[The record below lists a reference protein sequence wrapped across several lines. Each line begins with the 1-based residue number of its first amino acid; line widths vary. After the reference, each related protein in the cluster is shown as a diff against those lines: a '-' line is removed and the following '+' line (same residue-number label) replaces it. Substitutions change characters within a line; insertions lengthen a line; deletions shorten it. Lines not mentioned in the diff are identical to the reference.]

1 MGGGNHSH
9 RIVTVRPDGAHL
21 DGVMSLGRQNTKTLG
36 FFPKGAFLDYASR
49 GHIRAY
55 VDGDDIGGYL
65 AFRIHHLTVVIVHLC
80 VADDFRNRGIGK
92 ALVDD
97 LCERS
102 GEYAAIRAN
111 CRVDFPADAVWP
123 RLGFVP
129 RGEKPGRST
138 QNPTILRVWV
148 RDLGL
153 PDLFSTA
160 PSDRVVA
167 ALDTNVLLD
176 IHGDASDRHRRESK
190 ALFADWLADSIEYV
204 LTAEAFDDIRRNPD
218 SEERKALLAFA
229 STFRVLPDHN
239 SDSAQERLNDLTI
252 AIGTGESRQDQSDRR
267 QLAFSAVGGAQYFLT
282 RDEAILELAD
292 KIDDTL
298 GVVALRPCDLIAR
311 THADLVDQTFAPRR
325 LLGSAL
331 TVRPFAADEIDGLVR
346 TFQAFARREKKG
358 PLLGLLR
365 TSLAHS
371 ERSTGLLVLGES
383 QHPLGLLV
391 MDTGVSETRIRL
403 LRTTAGPIADVLARH
418 LVWLSVQTARRAG
431 HRTTRLLD
439 DHIPTAAKGVLGVLG
454 FRPGRQGMAKV
465 NGIGVGSA
473 SELADQLEAL
483 RSVFRNTSWI
493 SDTVSDLGK
502 DPSLIPPRLAFQYE
516 RVSWPAKL
524 FDTDLPSFIVPIRPE
539 WASRLFHYKLAEQ
552 SLFGVDPRLMLRL
565 DNVYYR
571 SAVPRRIE
579 APARVLW
586 YVATSKE
593 SPDTGC
599 IAATSLIADVVHGPA
614 KSVFSRF
621 ERYGVF
627 EWKNVLDLA
636 KGKPHGIVQAF
647 RFEHTEPFDTPVPL
661 ERIRDLARETRVG
674 DIVFQSPSRVS
685 SEFFGAVYREGFGR
699 DE

>member
-1 MGGGNHSH
+1 MRGNDSH
-9 RIVTVRPDGAHL
+9 RIVTVRPDSALL
-21 DGVMSLGRQNTKTLG
+21 DNVMSLGRQNAKTLG

-55 VDGDDIGGYL
+55 VDGEDIGGYL

-80 VADDFRNRGIGK
+80 VADDFRNRGIAK

-129 RGEKPGRST
+129 RGEKPGRSI

-190 ALFADWLADSIEYV
+190 ALLADWLADSI
-204 LTAEAFDDIRRNPD
+204 DQ
-218 SEERKALLAFA
+218 ALLAFA
-229 STFRVLPDHN
+229 STFRVLSDHN
-239 SDSAQERLNDLTI
+239 SASAQERLNDLTT

-311 THADLVDQTFAPRR
+311 THADLVDQSFAPRR
-325 LLGSAL
+325 LLGSAITL
-331 TVRPFAADEIDGLVR
+331 RPFAAHEIEGLVP
-346 TFQAFARREKKG
+346 TFQDFTRREKKG

-371 ERSTGLLVLGES
+371 ERSTGLLIIGES
-383 QHPLGLLV
+383 QHPIGLLV
-391 MDTGVSETRIRL
+391 MDTRVNETTIRL
-403 LRTTAGPIADVLARH
+403 LRTTPGPIADVLARH
-418 LVWLSVQTARRAG
+418 LVWLAVQTACRAG

-454 FRPGRQGMAKV
+454 FRPGRHGMAKV

-473 SELADQLEAL
+473 SELADQLEEL
-483 RSVFRNTSWI
+483 RSVFGNTSWVR
-493 SDTVSDLGK
+493 DTVSVLGK

-524 FDTDLPSFIVPIRPE
+524 LDTDLPSFIVPIRPE

-586 YVATSKE
+586 YVAASKE

-599 IAATSLIADVVHGPA
+599 IAATSLIAEVVHGPA

-627 EWKNVLDLA
+627 EWENVLGLA

-661 ERIRDLARETRVG
+661 ERIRDLARATRVG
-674 DIVFQSPSRVS
+674 DVVFQSPSRVS

>member
-1 MGGGNHSH
+1 MGNDSN
-9 RIVTVRPDGAHL
+9 RIVTVGPDSGFL
-21 DGVMSLGRQNTKTLG
+21 DGVMSLGRQNAKTLG
-36 FFPKGAFLDYASR
+36 FFPKGAFLDYANR

-55 VDGDDIGGYL
+55 VHGKDIGGYL

-80 VADDFRNRGIGK
+80 VADGFRNRGIAK
-92 ALVDD
+92 ALVND

-102 GEYAAIRAN
+102 GEYAAVRAN
-111 CRVDFPADAVWP
+111 CRVDFLADAVWP

-129 RGEKPGRST
+129 RGEKPGRSIR
-138 QNPTILRVWV
+138 NRTILRVWV

-190 ALFADWLADSIEYV
+190 ALLADWLADSIEYV
-204 LTAEAFDDIRRNPD
+204 LTAEAFDDIRRNPN
-218 SEERKALLAFA
+218 SKERQALLVFA

-282 RDEAILELAD
+282 RDEAILDLAD

-331 TVRPFAADEIDGLVR
+331 TVRQFTANEIDGLVR
-346 TFQAFARREKKG
+346 TFQAFARREKRG

-371 ERSTGLLVLGES
+371 ERSTGLLVLGEG
-383 QHPLGLLV
+383 QRPIGLLV

-418 LVWLSVQTARRAG
+418 LVWFAVRTACRAG
-431 HRTTRLLD
+431 HRTTRLWD
-439 DHIPTAAKGVLGVLG
+439 DHIPMAAKGILGVLG
-454 FRPGRQGMAKV
+454 FRSARQGMVKV
-465 NGIGVGSA
+465 NGIGVGSVP
-473 SELADQLEAL
+473 ELADQLEEL
-483 RSVFRNTSWI
+483 HSEFSNTSWAR
-493 SDTVSDLGK
+493 DTVRALGET
-502 DPSLIPPRLAFQYE
+502 PSLIPPHLVFQYE
-516 RVSWPAKL
+516 RAAWPAKL
-524 FDTDLPSFIVPIRPE
+524 LDTNLPSFIVPIRPE
-539 WASRLFHYKLAEQ
+539 WASRLFHHRLAEQ
-552 SLFGVDPRLMLRL
+552 SLFRVDPRLMLRL

-586 YVATSKE
+586 YVAASKE

-599 IAATSLIADVVHGPA
+599 VAATSLIAEVVHGPA
-614 KSVFSRF
+614 KGVFSRF

-627 EWKNVLDLA
+627 EWKDVLGLA

-647 RFEHTEPFDTPVPL
+647 RFGHTESFDTPVTL
-661 ERIRDLARETRVG
+661 ERIRYLARETRVG
-674 DIVFQSPSRVS
+674 NVVFVSPSRVS

>member
-1 MGGGNHSH
+1 MTGNNFHPV
-9 RIVTVRPDGAHL
+9 VTVRPDSVLLH
-21 DGVMSLGRQNTKTLG
+21 GVMSLGRHNAKTLG

-49 GHIRAY
+49 GHIRAC
-55 VDGDDIGGYL
+55 VHGEDIGGYL

-80 VADDFRNRGIGK
+80 VADGFRNRGIAK

-129 RGEKPGRST
+129 RGEKPGRSIR
-138 QNPTILRVWV
+138 NPTTLRIWV

-176 IHGDASDRHRRESK
+176 LHGDASDRHRRESK
-190 ALFADWLADSIEYV
+190 ALLADWLADSIEYV
-204 LTAEAFDDIRRNPD
+204 LTAEASADILQNPD
-218 SEERKALLAFA
+218 SKERQALLGFA

-239 SDSAQERLNDLTI
+239 SDSTQERLNDLTI
-252 AIGTGESRQDQSDRR
+252 AIGSGESRQDQSDRR

-282 RDEAILELAD
+282 RDEAILNLAD
-292 KIDDTL
+292 KIHDTL

-311 THADLVDQTFAPRR
+311 THADIVDQSFAPRR
-325 LLGSAL
+325 LLGSPL
-331 TVRPFAADEIDGLVR
+331 TVRPFAATEIDGLVR
-346 TFQAFARREKKG
+346 TFQAFDRREKKG

-371 ERSTGLLVLGES
+371 ERSTRLLIIGENQDPIGLLVT
-383 QHPLGLLV
+383 
-391 MDTGVSETRIRL
+391 DTGVSETRIRL

-418 LVWLSVQTARRAG
+418 LVWLAVQTACRAG
-431 HRTTRLLD
+431 HRITRLLD
-439 DHIPTAAKGVLGVLG
+439 DHIPTAAQGVLGVLG
-454 FRPGRQGMAKV
+454 FRPARQGMVKV
-465 NGIGVGSA
+465 NGIGVSSA
-473 SELADQLEAL
+473 PELADQLVEL
-483 RSVFRNTSWI
+483 RSLFSNTSWAR
-493 SDTVSDLGK
+493 DTVSVLGK
-502 DPSLIPPRLAFQYE
+502 DPSLIPPQLAFQYE

-524 FDTDLPSFIVPIRPE
+524 LDTGLPSFIVPIRPE
-539 WASRLFHYKLAEQ
+539 WASRLFHHRLAEQ

-586 YVATSKE
+586 YVAASKE

-599 IAATSLIADVVHGPA
+599 IAATSLIADVVYGPA
-614 KSVFSRF
+614 KDVFARF
-621 ERYGVF
+621 DRYGVF
-627 EWKNVLDLA
+627 EWQDVLDLA
-636 KGKPHGIVQAF
+636 KGKPHGIVQTF
-647 RFEHTEPFDTPVPL
+647 RFEHTEPFDKPVPL
-661 ERIRDLARETRVG
+661 ERIRDLARKTRVG
-674 DIVFQSPSRVS
+674 NVVFQSPSRVS

>member
-1 MGGGNHSH
+1 MTGNDSH
-9 RIVTVRPDGAHL
+9 RIVTVRPGSVLL
-21 DGVMSLGRQNTKTLG
+21 DGVMSLGRHNAKTLG
-36 FFPKGAFLDYASR
+36 FFPKGAFFDYANR

-55 VDGDDIGGYL
+55 VHGEDIGGYL

-80 VADDFRNRGIGK
+80 VADGFRSRGIAK

-129 RGEKPGRST
+129 RGEKPGRSIRH
-138 QNPTILRVWV
+138 PTTLRIWV

-176 IHGDASDRHRRESK
+176 LHGDASDRHRRESK
-190 ALFADWLADSIEYV
+190 ALLADWLADSIEYV
-204 LTAEAFDDIRRNPD
+204 LTAEASVDILQNPD
-218 SEERKALLAFA
+218 SKARQALLAFA
-229 STFRVLPDHN
+229 STFRVLPGHK
-239 SDSAQERLNDLTI
+239 SESAQARLNDLII
-252 AIGTGESRQDQSDRR
+252 AIGAGESRQDQSDRR
-267 QLAFSAVGGAQYFLT
+267 QLAFSAAGGAQYFLT
-282 RDEAILELAD
+282 RDEVLLELAD
-292 KIDDTL
+292 KINDTL

-311 THADLVDQTFAPRR
+311 THADLVDQSFASRR

-331 TVRPFAADEIDGLVR
+331 TVRPFAANEIDGLVR
-346 TFQAFARREKKG
+346 SFQAFARREKKG

-371 ERSTGLLVLGES
+371 DRSTGLLILGES
-383 QHPLGLLV
+383 QHPIGLLV
-391 MDTGVSETRIRL
+391 MDTGVSETKIRL
-403 LRTTAGPIADVLARH
+403 LRTTAGPVPDVLARH
-418 LVWLSVQTARRAG
+418 LVWLAVQTARRAG

-439 DHIPTAAKGVLGVLG
+439 NHIPTAAKGVLGVLG
-454 FRPGRQGMAKV
+454 FRPARHGMAKV
-465 NGIGVGSA
+465 NGIGVESA
-473 SELADQLEAL
+473 PELADQLKEL
-483 RSVFRNTSWI
+483 RSAFSNTSWTR
-493 SDTVSDLGK
+493 DTVSALGK
-502 DPSLIPPRLAFQYE
+502 EASLIPPQLAFQYE
-516 RVSWPAKL
+516 RVTWPAKL
-524 FDTDLPSFIVPIRPE
+524 LDTSLPSFIVPIRPE
-539 WASRLFHYKLAEQ
+539 WASRLFHHKLAEQ
-552 SLFGVDPRLMLRL
+552 SLFGVDPQLMLRL

-586 YVATSKE
+586 YVAASKE

-599 IAATSLIADVVHGPA
+599 IAATSLIADVVHAPA
-614 KSVFSRF
+614 KDVFARF

-627 EWKNVLDLA
+627 EWKDVLGLA

-647 RFEHTEPFDTPVPL
+647 RFGHTESFDTPVTL
-661 ERIRDLARETRVG
+661 ERIRYLARETRVG
-674 DIVFQSPSRVS
+674 NVVFVSPSRVS